1 MKTLQLDMIKKRLA
15 SLVLCAFAIIA
26 ISGCASDYNRYATT
40 SADMA
45 KVTEST
51 KAARFDALRNLGCN
65 TMKLYHQG
73 VHVGTE
79 TKCDPEAAK
88 FAAFALAVSGMTTAQ
103 EQVAKIEAPYTLGQ
117 AIRDVGGLVV
127 PLANVGA
134 QIYGI
139 KQNTA
144 VAITQSNNSAAVAMN
159 TNNTM
164 AGIAT
169 GGFNAAANIAAGGF
183 TAATTLGN
191 RPTTVVNG
199 GGNAVNGASVSTTT
213 TNTTTNTNNC
223 PAGNGGNGTGAPSGA
238 GAPANG
244 TTGPAGGTSGNG
256 GTGGGAAGGAVNC
269 TAGK

>member
-1 MKTLQLDMIKKRLA
+1 MKKFLTL
-15 SLVLCAFAIIA
+15 LVLPLVAVL
-26 ISGCASDYNRYATT
+26 SGCATDFGKYADKQGEVIK
-40 SADMA
+40 SADA
-45 KVTEST
+45 V
-51 KAARFDALRNLGCN
+51 KAAKFDALRNLGCN
-65 TMKLYHQG
+65 TMKLYHEG
-73 VHVGTE
+73 KHVGTE

-88 FAAFALAVSGMTTAQ
+88 FAAFALAISGMTTAQ

-139 KQNTA
+139 QKNAA

-169 GGFNAAANIAAGGF
+169 GGFNAAAGIATSGF
-183 TAATTLGN
+183 AAATTLGN

-199 GGNAVNGASVSTTT
+199 DGNAVNGSTL
-213 TNTTTNTNNC
+213 TNTTTTTTTSTNNC
-223 PAGNGGNGTGAPSGA
+223 A
-238 GAPANG
+238 
-244 TTGPAGGTSGNG
+244 SGNG
-256 GTGGGAAGGAVNC
+256 GTGAPGSTTNTSTTAATSTGTQGAPSGATNC
-269 TAGK
+269 GAGK

>member
-1 MKTLQLDMIKKRLA
+1 MKTLHLDIFKKRLA
-15 SLVLCAFAIIA
+15 SVVLCAFALIA
-26 ISGCASDYNRYATT
+26 VSGCASDFGRYADKQGEVIK
-40 SADMA
+40 SADT
-45 KVTEST
+45 V
-51 KAARFDALRNLGCN
+51 KAAKFDALRNLGCN
-65 TMKLYHQG
+65 TMKLYHEG
-73 VHVGTE
+73 KHVGTE

-88 FAAFALAVSGMTTAQ
+88 FAAFALAISGMTTAQ

-139 KQNTA
+139 QKNAA

-169 GGFNAAANIAAGGF
+169 GGFNAAAGIATSGF

-191 RPTTVVNG
+191 RPTTVING
-199 GGNAVNGASVSTTT
+199 DGNAVNGSTLTT

-223 PAGNGGNGTGAPSGA
+223 A
-238 GAPANG
+238 
-244 TTGPAGGTSGNG
+244 SGNG
-256 GTGGGAAGGAVNC
+256 GTGAPGSTANTSTTAATNTGTQGAPSGATNC
-269 TAGK
+269 GAGK

>member
-1 MKTLQLDMIKKRLA
+1 MKTLLLLVALVA
-15 SLVLCAFAIIA
+15 SLT
-26 ISGCASDYNRYATT
+26 GCASDYNRYATT

-88 FAAFALAVSGMTTAQ
+88 FAAFALAISGMQTAQ

-191 RPTTVVNG
+191 RPTTVING
-199 GGNAVNGASVSTTT
+199 DGNAVNGSTLTT

-223 PAGNGGNGTGAPSGA
+223 ASGNGGAGTPGSTSNTSTTNATNTGTQGAPSGA
-238 GAPANG
+238 
-244 TTGPAGGTSGNG
+244 T
-256 GTGGGAAGGAVNC
+256 NC
-269 TAGK
+269 GAGK

>member
-1 MKTLQLDMIKKRLA
+1 MKTLLILAALVA
-15 SLVLCAFAIIA
+15 SLT
-26 ISGCASDYNRYATT
+26 GCASDFSKYADKQGE
-40 SADMA
+40 AI

-88 FAAFALAVSGMTTAQ
+88 FAAFALAISGMQTAQ

-117 AIRDVGGLVV
+117 AIRDAAGLVV

-139 KQNTA
+139 QKNAA
-144 VAITQSNNSAAVAMN
+144 VAITQSNNSAAVAVS

-183 TAATTLGN
+183 TAAATLGN
-191 RPTTVVNG
+191 RPTTVING
-199 GGNAVNGASVSTTT
+199 DGNAVNGSTLTTT
-213 TNTTTNTNNC
+213 TTTTNTNNC
-223 PAGNGGNGTGAPSGA
+223 A
-238 GAPANG
+238 
-244 TTGPAGGTSGNG
+244 SGNG
-256 GTGGGAAGGAVNC
+256 GTGTPGSTSNSSTTSSSNTGMQGAPSGATNC
-269 TAGK
+269 GAGK

>member
-1 MKTLQLDMIKKRLA
+1 MKTLQLDMIKKRLT

-26 ISGCASDYNRYATT
+26 VSGCASDFGTYANKQ
-40 SADMA
+40 SEAIKA
-45 KVTEST
+45 IEKT
-51 KAARFDALRNLGCN
+51 KEARFDALRNLGCN

-88 FAAFALAVSGMTTAQ
+88 FAAFALAISGMQTAQ

-191 RPTTVVNG
+191 RPTTVING
-199 GGNAVNGASVSTTT
+199 DGNAVNGSTLTT

-223 PAGNGGNGTGAPSGA
+223 A
-238 GAPANG
+238 
-244 TTGPAGGTSGNG
+244 SGNG
-256 GTGGGAAGGAVNC
+256 GTGTPGSTANTSTTAATNTGTQGAPSGATNC
-269 TAGK
+269 GAGK